1 MRVREDGRLEAGRL
15 AGQTTTA
22 GSGGERTTE
31 GLGEMS
37 DENGL
42 VWASKML
49 KWTDMRPAEQIMLLL
64 FGLLLFCS
72 FFFLFSNKNR
82 IYFKLTSYKSKKI
95 IKKVSL
101 FVNKT

>member
-1 MRVREDGRLEAGRL
+1 MREDGRLEAGRL

-22 GSGGERTTE
+22 GSGGERITK

-37 DENGL
+37 DENGS

-72 FFFLFSNKNR
+72 FFFNSQ
-82 IYFKLTSYKSKKI
+82 TKI
-95 IKKVSL
+95 EFIL
-101 FVNKT
+101 N